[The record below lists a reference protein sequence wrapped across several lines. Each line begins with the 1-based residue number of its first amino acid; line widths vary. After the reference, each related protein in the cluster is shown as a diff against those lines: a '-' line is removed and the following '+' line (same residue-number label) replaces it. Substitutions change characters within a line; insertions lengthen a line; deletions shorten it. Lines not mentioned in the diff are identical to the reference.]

1 MPLTKPTLSV
11 GTRAGLMG
19 SRSENILATVPGEA
33 SSVEV
38 ISGPR
43 LAGPPG
49 EGRRSHSRAAD
60 FETRPSSTPLG
71 WSCWGVQPRC
81 RPWESALAQGTRA
94 GPTGEQQLQL
104 AQCLEGGQADA
115 AAFGSSRSKVTK
127 AWATDTRVTW

>member
-1 MPLTKPTLSV
+1 
-11 GTRAGLMG
+11 MG

-60 FETRPSSTPLG
+60 FETRPRRGRRHDRLASRRVVPAGAEVQVHPAALPLDLVDLAFAVVLASG
-71 WSCWGVQPRC
+71 LEREQLGV
-81 RPWESALAQGTRA
+81 
-94 GPTGEQQLQL
+94 
-104 AQCLEGGQADA
+104 
-115 AAFGSSRSKVTK
+115 
-127 AWATDTRVTW
+127 

>member
-1 MPLTKPTLSV
+1 LTKPTLSV

-49 EGRRSHSRAAD
+49 EGRRSHSGPARA
-60 FETRPSSTPLG
+60 
-71 WSCWGVQPRC
+71 
-81 RPWESALAQGTRA
+81 
-94 GPTGEQQLQL
+94 
-104 AQCLEGGQADA
+104 
-115 AAFGSSRSKVTK
+115 
-127 AWATDTRVTW
+127 